1 MRLLVTRPREDAETF
16 AAVLKERGH
25 EAVVAPLLELRFMP
39 GGEIPLLNFQAV
51 LASSANGIRAFAARS
66 SQRNLPVY
74 VVGPQTA
81 EAARQSGFA
90 DIISADGDAAALIAK
105 VAESTSPAKG
115 KLLHAAGAETAGRI
129 KHALAGHGYQ
139 VETAILYEAVPVELL
154 PANAGEELRADRLDG
169 VLMFSPRSAR
179 IFAALAAKDGL
190 AEHCQ
195 RLEAFCISVAT
206 AEALSPLG
214 FARLAVAGSPN
225 QAAMLDLLAGGQPEI
240 R

>member
-1 MRLLVTRPREDAETF
+1 MRLLITRPRKDAEAF
-16 AAVLKERGH
+16 AAILKERGH
-25 EAVVAPLLELRFMP
+25 EAVIAPLLEVYFMP
-39 GGEIPLLNFQAV
+39 GAEVSLNSVQAV
-51 LASSANGIRAFAARS
+51 LASSANGIRGFAARS
-66 SQRNLPVY
+66 PERNLPVY

-90 DIISADGDAAALIAK
+90 NIISADGDAAALIAK
-105 VAESTSPAKG
+105 VAESTNPADG

-129 KHALAGHGYQ
+129 KQALEARGYQ
-139 VETAILYEAVPVELL
+139 VETALLYEAVPAESL
-154 PANAGEELRADRLDG
+154 PKNACEELRANMLDG
-169 VLMFSPRSAR
+169 VLMFSPRTAR

-206 AEALSPLG
+206 AEALSPLV

-225 QAAMLDLLAGGQPEI
+225 QAAMLDLLPSG
-240 R
+240 

>member
-1 MRLLVTRPREDAETF
+1 MRLLVTRPREDAEQF
-16 AAVLKERGH
+16 AAVLKTRGH
-25 EAVVAPLLELRFMP
+25 EAVIAPLLELRFTP
-39 GGEIPLLNFQAV
+39 GGEISLNNVQAL

-66 SQRNLPVY
+66 CQRNLPVY

-81 EAARQSGFA
+81 EAASQSGFA

-105 VAESTSPAKG
+105 VTESTNPADG

-129 KHALAGHGYQ
+129 KQGLEAHGYE
-139 VETAILYEAVPVELL
+139 VEAVILYEAVPLESLA
-154 PANAGEELRADRLDG
+154 ANAGEELRADRLDG
-169 VLMFSPRSAR
+169 VLMFSPRTAR
-179 IFAALAAKDGL
+179 IFAALAAKSGL

-206 AEALSPLG
+206 AEALSPLV

-225 QAAMLDLLAGGQPEI
+225 QTAMLDLLP
-240 R
+240 

>member
-25 EAVVAPLLELRFMP
+25 EAVVAPLLELHFTP
-39 GGEIPLLNFQAV
+39 GAEISLADVQAV
-51 LASSANGIRAFAARS
+51 LASSANGIRGFAARS
-66 SQRNLPVY
+66 PERNLPVY

-90 DIISADGDAAALIAK
+90 DVISADGDAADLIAR
-105 VAESTSPAKG
+105 VVQRTNPADG

-129 KHALAGHGYQ
+129 KQALEARGYE
-139 VETAILYEAVPVELL
+139 VDATILYEAVPVESL
-154 PANAGEELRADRLDG
+154 PANAGEALRTDMLDG
-169 VLMFSPRSAR
+169 VLMFSPRTAR
-179 IFAALAAKDGL
+179 IFAALVIKDGL
-190 AEHCQ
+190 AQNCR
-195 RLEAFCISVAT
+195 RLDAFCISAAT
-206 AEALSPLG
+206 AASLSLLV

-225 QAAMLDLLAGGQPEI
+225 QAAMLDLLSGGQI